1 MALRPAGLTP
11 PCPPQ
16 IASGEVFGPRQ
27 PVVLQ
32 LLGSERSRD
41 ALEGVAMELEDSL
54 FPLLREVKLGID
66 AAAVFEDA
74 DWCLL
79 IGAKP
84 RGPGMERRDLLDIN
98 GSLFQAQGRALN
110 EAASADCKVVVVGN
124 PCNTN
129 ALIAMTNAPRLK
141 PQNFSALTRLDENR
155 AKCQLAIRAGVFYE
169 SVTNM
174 TIWGNHSTT
183 QVPDYHNARIAGKP
197 ASQVITDTAWLDSQF
212 TPAVQTR
219 GGALIKKWGRSSAA
233 STAVSI
239 VDHIKSLVN
248 PTAPGDWFSMAV
260 LSTNNP
266 FGVQDGLVYSFPCVS
281 PGDGTW
287 RFAKGLDIPAS
298 LRERMNKSEKELLD
312 EKGCVGHL
320 IGVEGSACL
329 IKDDTMLPGEM

>member
-1 MALRPAGLTP
+1 M
-11 PCPPQ
+11 
-16 IASGEVFGPRQ
+16 FGPNT

-66 AAAVFEDA
+66 AEAVFEDA

-110 EAASADCKVVVVGN
+110 ESASADCKVVVVGN

-129 ALIAMTNAPRLK
+129 TLIAMTNAPRLN
-141 PQNFSALTRLDENR
+141 PRNFSALTRLDENR
-155 AKCQLAIRAGVFYE
+155 AKCQLAIKAGVFYN
-169 SVTNM
+169 SVTNLC
-174 TIWGNHSTT
+174 IWGNHSTT
-183 QVPDYHNARIAGKP
+183 QVPDYSNARILGRP
-197 ASQVITDTAWLDSQF
+197 ASEFIPDADWLEQKF

-239 VDHIKSLVN
+239 VDHIQSLIT
-248 PTAPGDWFSMAV
+248 PTRPGDWFSMAV

-266 FGVQDGLVYSFPCVS
+266 FGVKDGLVYSFPCVS
-281 PGDGTW
+281 DGTGSW
-287 RFAKGLDIPAS
+287 RFAEGLNISPE
-298 LRERMNKSEKELLD
+298 LRARMVKSEQELED

-320 IGVEGSACL
+320 IGLEGAACL
-329 IKDDTMLPGEM
+329 IIEDTMLTGEM